1 MARPIERQPAHRID
15 IIFQF
20 AHAFAGVRVDPGEIL
35 RIISG
40 KDQAFRPN
48 PLKRAIERD
57 NAALEAAKR
66 SLEKGAVT
74 PSYGPW
80 REDIIKLLND
90 ALATE
95 LVCTL
100 RYKRHYFTAKGLASP
115 KIAEEFLVHANEETA
130 HGDMIAER
138 IVQLGGE
145 PDFQPTTLVE
155 RSHADYDAST
165 DLQAMIRANLV
176 AERVAIEAYSQMIR
190 LIGDKD
196 STTRRILESILS
208 QEQEHADELSDWLT
222 D

>member
-1 MARPIERQPAHRID
+1 MNAATFKNPTSSAPAGER
-15 IIFQF
+15 
-20 AHAFAGVRVDPGEIL
+20 L
-35 RIISG
+35 RLDEG
-40 KDQAFRPN
+40 
-48 PLKRAIERD
+48 
-57 NAALEAAKR
+57 ALEAAKR
-66 SLEKGAVT
+66 SLEQGAVT

-95 LVCTL
+95 IVCTL

-130 HGDMIAER
+130 HADLLAER